1 MWIDA
6 TILVTEPLE
15 SHKGLIE
22 TTYFTQKFFNDKRN
36 YNQYS
41 DVSSYGR
48 WAGFLQSTNILH
60 NPLFV
65 FVEDFYN
72 KYWRDFDEI
81 IDYVLMDF
89 MIDIAYE
96 NIAFVKNEMDA
107 VPINNTD
114 IWTLQKFLDTPYKN
128 FPYDKVLKGNFF
140 HKISSKHKFDD
151 KKDGT
156 VFKEIQRRYA
166 PKTL

>member
-15 SHKGLIE
+15 SHKDLIE

-41 DVSSYGR
+41 DCASYGR
-48 WAGFLQSTNILH
+48 WASFLQSTNILY

-65 FVEDFYN
+65 FAKDFLNIYWQNYYELVEYLLVDFTIN
-72 KYWRDFDEI
+72 
-81 IDYVLMDF
+81 L
-89 MIDIAYE
+89 AYD

-114 IWTLQKFLDTPYKN
+114 IWTLQKFLDAPYKN
-128 FPYDKVLKGNFF
+128 FPYDKVLKENFF
-140 HKISSKHKFDD
+140 HKVSSKHKLDD

-166 PKTL
+166 PETL